1 MKIGFYQFAPEF
13 GKRREN
19 LKAVADAVANVSLD
33 LLVLPE
39 LFNTGYLF
47 TAKQDLVE
55 LAEPVPGPTT
65 LFLQEITARKQMFIV
80 HGIAERHHDKF
91 YNSAVLLGP
100 DGVRAV
106 YRKAHLFL
114 EEKLYFAPG
123 DTPFTV
129 HQVGNAKIGILV
141 CFDYWFTEAVRQ
153 LALQGAQII
162 CHPSN
167 LVLPGYGQQ
176 VTRVRAMENRIFW
189 ALCNRTGKDVR
200 EGRELSFTG
209 ESQIVSPQGEILAR
223 ANQEETRLQ
232 IVEIEPKAADDKRIT
247 PMNDLFKDR
256 RTDLYSDTQNKSP

>member
-1 MKIGFYQFAPEF
+1 MKIGFFQFAPQF

-19 LKAVADAVANVSLD
+19 LKAVAEVLANVSVD

-47 TAKQDLVE
+47 TSKQDLIE

-65 LFLQEITARKQMFIV
+65 LFLQQLTERKQMSIV
-80 HGIAERHHDKF
+80 HGIAERAQDKF

-106 YRKAHLFL
+106 YRKAHLFS

-123 DTPFTV
+123 DSPF
-129 HQVGNAKIGILV
+129 QVYNIGQVKIGILV
-141 CFDYWFTEAVRQ
+141 CFDYWFPEAVRQ

-176 VTRVRAMENRIFW
+176 VTRVRAMENRMFW
-189 ALCNRTGKDVR
+189 VLCNRTGKDVR
-200 EGRELSFTG
+200 EGRELAFTG
-209 ESQIVSPQGEILAR
+209 ESQIVSPKGEILAK
-223 ANQEETRLQ
+223 AGLDEQSLQ
-232 IVEIEPKAADDKRIT
+232 IVEIEPRAADDKRVT
-247 PMNDLFKDR
+247 SMNDLFKDR
-256 RTDLYSDTQNKSP
+256 RTDLYTR

>member
-1 MKIGFYQFAPEF
+1 MKIGFFQFAPQF

-19 LKAVADAVANVSLD
+19 LKAVADALAQVSID

-47 TAKQDLVE
+47 TSKQDLIE

-65 LFLQEITARKQMFIV
+65 LFLQQITERKQMFIV
-80 HGIAERHHDKF
+80 HGIAERQQNQY

-100 DGVRAV
+100 DGIRAI

-123 DTPFTV
+123 DTPFKV
-129 HQVGNAKIGILV
+129 HEIGPVKIGILV
-141 CFDYWFTEAVRQ
+141 CFDYWFLEAVRQ

-167 LVLPGYGQQ
+167 LVMPGYGQQ
-176 VTRVRAMENRIFW
+176 ITRVRALENRLFW
-189 ALCNRTGKDVR
+189 VLCNRTGKDVR
-200 EGRELSFTG
+200 EGRELAFTG
-209 ESQIVSPQGEILAR
+209 ESQIVSPKGEILAQ
-223 ANQEETRLQ
+223 ANQDETSLR
-232 IVEIEPKAADDKRIT
+232 IIEIDPRAADDKRIN

-256 RTDLYSDTQNKSP
+256 RVDLYTLKNER